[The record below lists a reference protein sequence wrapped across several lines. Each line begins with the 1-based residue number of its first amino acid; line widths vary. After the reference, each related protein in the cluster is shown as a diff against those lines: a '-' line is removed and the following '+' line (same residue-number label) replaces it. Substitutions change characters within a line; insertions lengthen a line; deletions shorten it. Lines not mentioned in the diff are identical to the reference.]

1 MVKNMG
7 RKKEKMQVKSGFRT
21 CDKLF
26 KIDKVCILIKDDKI
40 SSYYLRSIFLPL
52 LLTSSLTLATYW
64 REQWRMLKVELFTKR
79 GIL

>member
-1 MVKNMG
+1 
-7 RKKEKMQVKSGFRT
+7 MQVKSGFPT